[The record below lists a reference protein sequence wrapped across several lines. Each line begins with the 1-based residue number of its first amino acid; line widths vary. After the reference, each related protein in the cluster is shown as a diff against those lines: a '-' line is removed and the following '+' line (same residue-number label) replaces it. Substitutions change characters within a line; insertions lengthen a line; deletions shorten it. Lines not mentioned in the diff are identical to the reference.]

1 MYEELKRVNAIQQN
15 RHVYFESL
23 IIRYLGILAVMGAY
37 SSCLEAPDSNSCHG
51 GRLVKDWRKSEI
63 V

>member
-1 MYEELKRVNAIQQN
+1 MYKELKRVNVIQQN
-15 RHVYFESL
+15 RHVYLESL

-37 SSCLEAPDSNSCHG
+37 SSCLEAPDSKSCLG